1 MENIEKKLDNFADL
15 LGIPKDVQEDI
26 KRMSIIQ
33 ARISTC
39 LRMNKAISRK
49 DTEEFNRMCYKHFPR
64 FQDGSEFEKEAV
76 PVGTINVKTKGIE
89 DCGKM
94 PEDAIGKISH
104 SDTNAT
110 RIVADYIENHLDKS
124 DGPVLFNVFIV
135 WKCKVLQNWKYLI
148 SSSLND
154 GMYYELTY
162 NGDRGEWYLDAYKK
176 FENRVIQRRTSEDK
190 ANE

>member
-1 MENIEKKLDNFADL
+1 MENIEKKMDSLADL
-15 LGIPKDVQEDI
+15 FGIPKDVQEDM
-26 KRMSIIQ
+26 KRMSIYQ
-33 ARISTC
+33 ARIMAC
-39 LRMNKAISRK
+39 LHTNKAISQK

-76 PVGTINVKTKGIE
+76 PVGTINVKTKDIE

-94 PEDAIGKISH
+94 PEDVIGKISP

-124 DGPVLFNVFIV
+124 DGPVPFNVFIV

-176 FENRVIQRRTSEDK
+176 FENRVIQRK
-190 ANE
+190 

>member
-1 MENIEKKLDNFADL
+1 MENIENTLDRL
-15 LGIPKDVQEDI
+15 GKILGIPEDMQENLKKMSGVQSRITKRLRTDRAISTKDV
-26 KRMSIIQ
+26 
-33 ARISTC
+33 
-39 LRMNKAISRK
+39 
-49 DTEEFNRMCYKHFPR
+49 EEYNALCYKCFEEI
-64 FQDGSEFEKEAV
+64 QDGAEFEKQAT
-76 PVGTINVKTKGIE
+76 PAGTIKVKTEDIE

-94 PEDAIGKISH
+94 PEDVIGKISP

-148 SSSLND
+148 SSTLND

-162 NGDRGEWYLDAYKK
+162 NGDKDEYYLDAYKK
-176 FENRVIQRRTSEDK
+176 FENRVIRH
-190 ANE
+190 NEGG

>member
-1 MENIEKKLDNFADL
+1 MENIEKFRDSLADMI
-15 LGIPKDVQEDI
+15 GIPKDVQEDM
-26 KRMSIIQ
+26 KRMAIYQ
-33 ARISTC
+33 ARIMSC
-39 LRMNKAISRK
+39 LETRKAISRK
-49 DTEEFNRMCYKHFPR
+49 DTEEYNRMCYRLFPR

-76 PVGTINVKTKGIE
+76 PVGTINVKTEDIE

-94 PEDAIGKISH
+94 PEDVIGKISP

-148 SSSLND
+148 SSTLND
-154 GMYYELTY
+154 GMYYELTF

-176 FENRVIQRRTSEDK
+176 FENRVIQRKGD
-190 ANE
+190 

>member
-1 MENIEKKLDNFADL
+1 MENIEKKIDGLADSL
-15 LGIPKDVQEDI
+15 ADVLGIPKDVQEEL

-33 ARISTC
+33 TRISTC
-39 LRMNKAISRK
+39 LHMNKAISRK
-49 DTEEFNRMCYKHFPR
+49 DMEEFNRMCYKHFPC

-76 PVGTINVKTKGIE
+76 PVGTINVKTEDIE

-94 PEDAIGKISH
+94 PEDVIGKISP

-148 SSSLND
+148 SSTLND
-154 GMYYELTY
+154 GMYYELTF

-176 FENRVIQRRTSEDK
+176 FENRVIQRKGD
-190 ANE
+190 